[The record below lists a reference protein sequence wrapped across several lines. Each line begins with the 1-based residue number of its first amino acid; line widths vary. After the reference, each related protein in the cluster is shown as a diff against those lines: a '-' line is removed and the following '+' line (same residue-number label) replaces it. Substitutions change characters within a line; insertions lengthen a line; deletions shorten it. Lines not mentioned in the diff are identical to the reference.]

1 MLIFNKKS
9 IQSNLADPHLSY
21 MYNMVLLCTEDT
33 NLLKIPTFPQPFS
46 LECQKHSTPFDIQVK

>member
-21 MYNMVLLCTEDT
+21 MYNIVLLCTEDT

-46 LECQKHSTPFDIQVK
+46 LVVPSTNYAET